1 MITKVKE
8 KPFARL
14 HCDEAKMQLSWR
26 LTIPVPYS
34 WPGPGY
40 APRVTLRASKRGPV
54 RLSLSPGQ
62 RGTPIQSFSW
72 HRVSRHSEEKI
83 SADLPWLGPHRS
95 LSRLWPFPGNYSNRR
110 NVLAPHVWL
119 LWRFKCAQIDKS
131 VTIIWQIRGKVA
143 GGAPQIKWLRFFP
156 FTALR
161 NISCI
166 ARKSYKRNIWNRSG
180 YCLCPHW
187 APGRARLQCNHFLQ
201 TKVRVLIPGWAGP
214 HQARRDTDYT
224 RDKQKICSVFSDL
237 CRPGVY
243 LLNLPGW

>member
-14 HCDEAKMQLSWR
+14 HCDEAKVQLSWR

-72 HRVSRHSEEKI
+72 HRVSWHSEEKI
-83 SADLPWLGPHRS
+83 SPDLPWLGPHGS

-187 APGRARLQCNHFLQ
+187 APGPGCNAIIFCKL
-201 TKVRVLIPGWAGP
+201 RSGFWSLAGLG
-214 HQARRDTDYT
+214 HT
-224 RDKQKICSVFSDL
+224 
-237 CRPGVY
+237 RPGATQIIQETNRKYVQCLVISADLVFIY
-243 LLNLPGW
+243 